1 MEDDC
6 DLVHQ
11 LLTRAGI
18 VMEDVHPAAIV
29 DDGTLT
35 MGARIAA
42 VRQAGETLLTLAN
55 AAERL
60 WHSSAR
66 AADDESS

>member
-1 MEDDC
+1 MEDDR

-11 LLTRAGI
+11 LLTRAGM

-42 VRQAGETLLTLAN
+42 VRQAGATILSLAN

-60 WHSSAR
+60 WHSSSLAVG
-66 AADDESS
+66 DECS